1 MGAEKSK
8 PVGVDD
14 GEGSKNADEED
25 PQAVADRRRAK
36 VQQAGKARMSVIAM
50 SGGYN
55 DDPDRGPVAGFLPGA
70 PSLHSTHSRRDLPP
84 DLVPSE
90 SAGPVAGFLPGAPS
104 LKSAHSRRDVPT
116 ESKAAASGFQAG
128 AALGLGAGV
137 MKDPPKNV
145 FGPGHVVSP
154 DMYPEFHR
162 TGGYDRF
169 LLTFSKLEAEERVS
183 CFETLVHFQG
193 KMGLMIRQ
201 CDQFC
206 EAQDMYDLFCQMRD
220 VCEAVLDLPHA
231 RLWLIDRERNSVLCL
246 YNNSAEDVQNGR
258 LLPILGSFP
267 GEVARSRKVV
277 ICNDATSD
285 SRFQSWQY
293 REMQDAT
300 NEPLGTII
308 GVALLDAEEK
318 CKYVFECYR
327 PEPAISGAANSGPP
341 CLDGADAFLLQTI
354 GDYAG
359 AAAVA
364 IRQRWEQIRVAQ
376 LPAILLASHSLD
388 GFLSRLREFLKE
400 WFGVLDGAPNPKPNP
415 KISTSST
422 P

>member
-1 MGAEKSK
+1 
-8 PVGVDD
+8 
-14 GEGSKNADEED
+14 
-25 PQAVADRRRAK
+25 
-36 VQQAGKARMSVIAM
+36 MSVIAM
-50 SGGYN
+50 SGGYT

-70 PSLHSTHSRRDLPP
+70 PALKSTHSRRDLPP
-84 DLVPSE
+84 DLVSHE

-206 EAQDMYDLFCQMRD
+206 EAQDMYDLFCQ
-220 VCEAVLDLPHA
+220 VSL
-231 RLWLIDRERNSVLCL
+231 
-246 YNNSAEDVQNGR
+246 
-258 LLPILGSFP
+258 
-267 GEVARSRKVV
+267 
-277 ICNDATSD
+277 
-285 SRFQSWQY
+285 
-293 REMQDAT
+293 
-300 NEPLGTII
+300 
-308 GVALLDAEEK
+308 
-318 CKYVFECYR
+318 
-327 PEPAISGAANSGPP
+327 
-341 CLDGADAFLLQTI
+341 
-354 GDYAG
+354 
-359 AAAVA
+359 
-364 IRQRWEQIRVAQ
+364 
-376 LPAILLASHSLD
+376 HS
-388 GFLSRLREFLKE
+388 SC
-400 WFGVLDGAPNPKPNP
+400 
-415 KISTSST
+415 
-422 P
+422 

>member
-1 MGAEKSK
+1 MLFRS
-8 PVGVDD
+8 
-14 GEGSKNADEED
+14 
-25 PQAVADRRRAK
+25 
-36 VQQAGKARMSVIAM
+36 
-50 SGGYN
+50 
-55 DDPDRGPVAGFLPGA
+55 
-70 PSLHSTHSRRDLPP
+70 
-84 DLVPSE
+84 
-90 SAGPVAGFLPGAPS
+90 
-104 LKSAHSRRDVPT
+104 
-116 ESKAAASGFQAG
+116 
-128 AALGLGAGV
+128 
-137 MKDPPKNV
+137 NV

-193 KMGLMIRQ
+193 RMGLMIRQ

-220 VCEAVLDLPHA
+220 VCKAVLDLPHA

-246 YNNSAEDVQNGR
+246 YNNTDEDVQNGR

-267 GEVARSRKVV
+267 GEVARNRKVV

-300 NEPLGTII
+300 NEPLGTIC

-341 CLDGADAFLLQTI
+341 CLDGADAFLLQTL
-354 GDYAG
+354 GDYTG

-376 LPAILLASHSLD
+376 LPAILLASDSLD
-388 GFLSRLREFLKE
+388 GFLSRLRDFLKE
-400 WFGVLDGAPNPKPNP
+400 WFGVLDVEIFMHDDAEIGRAHV
-415 KISTSST
+415 
-422 P
+422 